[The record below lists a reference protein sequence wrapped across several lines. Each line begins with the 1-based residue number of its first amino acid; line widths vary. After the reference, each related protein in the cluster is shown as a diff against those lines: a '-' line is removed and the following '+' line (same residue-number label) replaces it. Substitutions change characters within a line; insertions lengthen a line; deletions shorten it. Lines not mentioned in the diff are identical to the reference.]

1 MTLYLPEEL
10 RWLGWIAGAPWPDGD
25 EDKAWEVA
33 RAWEEASKELTALLA
48 KIDEARQATMAA
60 YPAGAAREEMGGRF
74 DELRTG
80 EHSLEQ
86 IAEYMMTQY
95 DSALDMGTE
104 LQATKLTIILTL
116 CWLAIEIAW
125 AWLFPPTAP
134 AVEAAAIVSTRSA
147 LKFIQDFVQKT
158 ITNIAARMGA
168 PNLKHSPFWKNLVG
182 AGRTAHWPTAKGWGV
197 YISRAIEGAVVP
209 MAINGSVQA
218 GQIGQGKRHEFNGK
232 EFGLSAL
239 GGAAGAVPAREF
251 GKYLGEFIDKGLNK
265 LPAKVVYNPA
275 MGAFRGMFIGA
286 TADAFGAIF
295 GNLATALASGA
306 DFSAFGNAAGWVGNI
321 AQGGIVGGVRGGAA
335 FNSYI
340 PKGADGFSN
349 PAGFRSDHWRG
360 FAWRL
365 PKYEGPG
372 LFAPTPT
379 PAPESSAG
387 SSSNSSSNVTTD
399 SSTNIPAPPPGMA
412 PGDIALQNLNST
424 AAPNSAGGPTF
435 GSGASGHGQAG
446 LGGQFS
452 GGDGQ
457 YGVNQQPTRLPG
469 ESGTFGPAA
478 YGGASGSQTPGGF
491 GSEGGSQGNYG
502 GRYGEGGGGRFGNE
516 SNGGFYGGRDDDS
529 SIFYGGRD
537 DDSIYYGRDDDSTY
551 GGRDDDSIFD
561 GRDND
566 STYGGR
572 DDDSIFYGGRDNEQG
587 FVAGGRYGGSG
598 APWTFVGNG
607 GSMPQ
612 HAWFGGSDDGI
623 SIHNVR
629 GDVYMS
635 GGAGPPGTV
644 SGGQFRTDSPTLG
657 GGYQGQPGPSAGQQ
671 GPMNPTSQPSSAQQ
685 QFSSQ
690 SHQSQNQPAGP
701 ASRQPVPQP
710 GLHDNSSATSIDS
723 TPMTDPDASPVPPG
737 GRDDIFGGP
746 LDATGQPLR
755 TEWFDTDSDA
765 TSVTSIE
772 TGSDLRSDNV
782 SLSDFPLPPAGM
794 YGPPTTPGIPGS
806 SDWGAGSPRPAP
818 GINQPGLPAPGA
830 SQSGPANFS
839 RPFGL
844 NGPAAPPTNFSR
856 PFGGQNPPAPPS
868 LQQNPQQRQEDS
880 DAETIFET
888 SSDGSISEVGFSGGP
903 LGQPGQAPG
912 LWQRPQ
918 FNQSETSFETSSDSA
933 SVYSADSAAQ
943 GGGPPIQSFWS
954 DTTSDSGRPPSQS
967 MWSDNTSEMSFGSE
981 LAHRLGVPPGSREAY
996 ELFRDRYAE
1005 SRTEHHGTHHGA
1017 HAISHSLGEGKDVRG
1032 KPRPQRWP
1040 MRVPYPIREFRGPE
1054 VVTDGW
1060 LPDGAVP
1067 KGGDDP
1073 ADPGGG
1079 PAAPEPIVS
1088 PEAVVDSSASIGPG
1102 AEVQAGATVGKN
1114 AEIGAGAIIH
1124 GGAAVQEGAVV
1135 GEGAQIHAGVIVHP
1149 GAVVGAGAIVNEG
1162 AVILPGAVVP
1172 DGATVAAGEVVGGNP
1187 GTQSSEVD
1195 VPFRL

>member
-60 YPAGAAREEMGGRF
+60 YPAGAARAEMGGRF

-95 DSALDMGTE
+95 DSAFDMGTE

-147 LKFIQDFVQKT
+147 LKFMQDFVQKT

-168 PNLKHSPFWKNLVG
+168 PNLKKSPFWKDLVG

-197 YISRAIEGAVVP
+197 YVSRAIEGAVVP
-209 MAINGSVQA
+209 MAINGGVQA

-239 GGAAGAVPAREF
+239 GGVAGAIPAREF
-251 GKYLGEFIDKGLNK
+251 GRYFGEFIDKGLNK
-265 LPAKVVYNPA
+265 LPTKVVYNPA

-286 TADAFGAIF
+286 TSDAFGAIF

-340 PKGADGFSN
+340 PKGADGFDN
-349 PAGFRSDHWRG
+349 LAGFRSDHWRG
-360 FAWRL
+360 FAWWL

-372 LFAPTPT
+372 LFAPAPA

-387 SSSNSSSNVTTD
+387 SSSD
-399 SSTNIPAPPPGMA
+399 SSGNVRIASSTDIAAPPGMA

-424 AAPNSAGGPTF
+424 AAPNQAGANTL
-435 GSGASGHGQAG
+435 GSGGASQGQAAPGGRWSGGDGGYGGHQPVPGASGH
-446 LGGQFS
+446 S
-452 GGDGQ
+452 
-457 YGVNQQPTRLPG
+457 
-469 ESGTFGPAA
+469 GPAA
-478 YGGASGSQTPGGF
+478 HGGATGSQTF
-491 GSEGGSQGNYG
+491 GEFTGEGGSQGN
-502 GRYGEGGGGRFGNE
+502 YGEGGGGRFGDE
-516 SNGGFYGGRDDDS
+516 GNGGFYGGRDDDS
-529 SIFYGGRD
+529 V
-537 DDSIYYGRDDDSTY
+537 YYGRDDDSTY
-551 GGRDDDSIFD
+551 GGRDDDSIY
-561 GRDND
+561 
-566 STYGGR
+566 YGGR
-572 DDDSIFYGGRDNEQG
+572 DYEQG
-587 FVAGGRYGGSG
+587 FGAGGRYGDSG
-598 APWTFVGNG
+598 APWTFAGNG

-623 SIHNVR
+623 SIHQVS
-629 GDVYMS
+629 GDVFMS

-644 SGGQFRTDSPTLG
+644 SGGQFGSDSPTPG
-657 GGYQGQPGPSAGQQ
+657 GGYHGQPGPSAGPQ
-671 GPMNPTSQPSSAQQ
+671 GPVNPTSQTSSAQQ

-690 SHQSQNQPAGP
+690 NQHSQNQPAGP
-701 ASRQPVPQP
+701 VSRQPAPQP
-710 GLHDNSSATSIDS
+710 GLHDNSSVTSIDS
-723 TPMTDPDASPVPPG
+723 SPMTDPDASPVPPG
-737 GRDDIFGGP
+737 GRGATSGGP
-746 LDATGQPLR
+746 LDAPGGPLR
-755 TEWFDTDSDA
+755 TEWFDSESDA
-765 TSVTSIE
+765 ISVTSIE
-772 TGSDLRSDNV
+772 TGSDMRSDDV
-782 SLSDFPLPPAGM
+782 SLSDFPLPPPGM
-794 YGPPTTPGIPGS
+794 HGPTMTPGIPGN

-818 GINQPGLPAPGA
+818 GTSQSGLPAPEA
-830 SQSGPANFS
+830 PQPGPPVPATPAQRPPNFS
-839 RPFGL
+839 RPLLGRP
-844 NGPAAPPTNFSR
+844 GPGAPPPNFSR
-856 PFGGQNPPAPPS
+856 PFGGQNPPPAPHPS
-868 LQQNPQQRQEDS
+868 QQNPQQRQDDS
-880 DAETIFET
+880 DAETVFEI
-888 SSDGSISEVGFSGGP
+888 SSDGSISDTGFSGGP
-903 LGQPGQAPG
+903 PG
-912 LWQRPQ
+912 QRPQ
-918 FNQSETSFETSSDSA
+918 FSPSETSFETSSDSA
-933 SVYSADSAAQ
+933 SVYSSESAAQ
-943 GGGPPIQSFWS
+943 GGDPPFQSAWS
-954 DTTSDSGRPPSQS
+954 ADTSQL
-967 MWSDNTSEMSFGSE
+967 SFGSE
-981 LAHRLGVPPGSREAY
+981 LANRLGVPPGSREAY
-996 ELFRDRYAE
+996 EHFRDRYAE

-1017 HAISHSLGEGKDVRG
+1017 HEIGHSLGEGKDVRG

-1040 MRVPYPIREFRGPE
+1040 MRVPYPIAEFRGPE
-1054 VVTDGW
+1054 VATGGW

-1067 KGGDDP
+1067 KGGEDA
-1073 ADPGGG
+1073 ADPEGGQD
-1079 PAAPEPIVS
+1079 APEPIVS
-1088 PEAVVDSSASIGPG
+1088 SEAVVDPSASIGAG
-1102 AEVQAGATVGKN
+1102 AEIRAGATVGRN
-1114 AEIGAGAIIH
+1114 ADIGEGAVVH

-1135 GEGAQIHAGVIVHP
+1135 GKGAQIHAGVIVHP

-1172 DGATVAAGEVVGGNP
+1172 DGATVAAGEVVGGTP
-1187 GTQSSEVD
+1187 GTQSAEVD

>member
-95 DSALDMGTE
+95 DSAFDMGTE

-209 MAINGSVQA
+209 MAINGGVQA

-265 LPAKVVYNPA
+265 LPTKVVYNPA

-360 FAWRL
+360 FAWWL

-387 SSSNSSSNVTTD
+387 SSSDSSSTVTTA

-412 PGDIALQNLNST
+412 PDDIALQNLNST
-424 AAPNSAGGPTF
+424 AAPNSVGGPTF
-435 GSGASGHGQAG
+435 GTGGSGQSQAGLGQSQPG

-457 YGVNQQPTRLPG
+457 YGVNQQPNRLPG
-469 ESGTFGPAA
+469 ESGNFGPAA

-491 GSEGGSQGNYG
+491 SGEGGSQSNYD
-502 GRYGEGGGGRFGNE
+502 GRYGEGGGGRFGDE

-529 SIFYGGRD
+529 
-537 DDSIYYGRDDDSTY
+537 
-551 GGRDDDSIFD
+551 
-561 GRDND
+561 

-572 DDDSIFYGGRDNEQG
+572 DDDSIFYGGRDEQG
-587 FVAGGRYGGSG
+587 FVAGGRYGDSG

-607 GSMPQ
+607 GPMPQ

-623 SIHNVR
+623 SIHNVS

-657 GGYQGQPGPSAGQQ
+657 GGYQGQQGPSTGQQ
-671 GPMNPTSQPSSAQQ
+671 GPVNPNSQSSSAQQ

-690 SHQSQNQPAGP
+690 SQQSQNQPSGP
-701 ASRQPVPQP
+701 ASRQPAPQP

-746 LDATGQPLR
+746 PAATGQPLR

-765 TSVTSIE
+765 ASVTSIE
-772 TGSDLRSDNV
+772 TGSDMRSDDV
-782 SLSDFPLPPAGM
+782 SLSNFPLPPSGM
-794 YGPPTTPGIPGS
+794 YGPTATPGVSVS
-806 SDWGAGSPRPAP
+806 SDWGAGSLRPAP
-818 GINQPGLPAPGA
+818 GTGQPGLPAPGVPH
-830 SQSGPANFS
+830 SGHPVPNTPAQRPPNFS
-839 RPFGL
+839 RPLLGQ
-844 NGPAAPPTNFSR
+844 NGPAAQPLNFSR
-856 PFGGQNPPAPPS
+856 PFGGQNTPAPPP
-868 LQQNPQQRQEDS
+868 LQQNPQQRQDDS
-880 DAETIFET
+880 DAE
-888 SSDGSISEVGFSGGP
+888 
-903 LGQPGQAPG
+903 
-912 LWQRPQ
+912 
-918 FNQSETSFETSSDSA
+918 
-933 SVYSADSAAQ
+933 
-943 GGGPPIQSFWS
+943 GPPIQSFWS
-954 DTTSDSGRPPSQS
+954 DTSSDNGSDSGSDTSSDSGRPPSQS
-967 MWSDNTSEMSFGSE
+967 MWSDNTSELSFGSE
-981 LAHRLGVPPGSREAY
+981 LANRLGVPPGSRAAY

-1040 MRVPYPIREFRGPE
+1040 MRVPYPILEFRGPE
-1054 VVTDGW
+1054 VATDGW

-1067 KGGDDP
+1067 KGGDDS

-1088 PEAVVDSSASIGPG
+1088 PEAVVDPSASIGPG

-1114 AEIGAGAIIH
+1114 AEIGEGAVIH
-1124 GGAAVQEGAVV
+1124 RGAAVQEGAVV
-1135 GEGAQIHAGVIVHP
+1135 GKGAQIHAGVIVHP

-1172 DGATVAAGEVVGGNP
+1172 DGATVAAGEVVGGDP